1 MKKKLIL
8 SFCAVLF
15 LLAGCGQVP
24 PKNQNLTK
32 QQPANQPEAVLEKIV
47 PSGAVNKCTPG
58 LVDLAGYGDKG
69 KRLANCFVQY
79 PGEPSRQDKSYYIVE
94 DICGQFTK
102 EFMANIL
109 GKEIVKVQP
118 PLVNGLYNCSYYYDD
133 KNYVMLVMDYL
144 SVADQKKGREF
155 IGHKIMVDNRIPM
168 ENFYAVQENGLINSI
183 YLILNPNKFISI
195 ERASAQVLPG
205 DEVLQF
211 AARLAKEIKD
221 YK

>member
-1 MKKKLIL
+1 MKKI
-8 SFCAVLF
+8 LF
-15 LLAGCGQVP
+15 LFLAVILFLSGCASKTG
-24 PKNQNLTK
+24 T
-32 QQPANQPEAVLEKIV
+32 QPTVLNSNNTTANETDIT
-47 PSGAVNKCTPG
+47 SKCTAGP
-58 LVDLAGYGDKG
+58 VDLEGYGDKG

-102 EFMANIL
+102 EFMASIL
-109 GKEIVKVQP
+109 GKEIVKVEP
-118 PLVNGLYNCSYYYDD
+118 PKVSGLYNCSYYYDD

-168 ENFYAVQENGLINSI
+168 ENFYAVQENGLINTV
-183 YLILNPNKFISI
+183 YLVLGPNKFISI
-195 ERASAQVLPG
+195 ERTSAQVLPG

>member
-1 MKKKLIL
+1 V
-8 SFCAVLF
+8 SQPSNQAGAPDTGTAPSNVL
-15 LLAGCGQVP
+15 A
-24 PKNQNLTK
+24 
-32 QQPANQPEAVLEKIV
+32 
-47 PSGAVNKCTPG
+47 GAVNKCTPG
-58 LVDLAGYGDKG
+58 PVDLEGYGDKG

-102 EFMANIL
+102 EFITNIL
-109 GKEIVKVQP
+109 GRKLVKVQP
-118 PLVNGLYNCSYYYDD
+118 PPVAGLYNCSYYYND
-133 KNYVMLVMDYL
+133 KDYVMLVMDYL
-144 SVADQKKGREF
+144 SVENQKKGREF

-168 ENFYAVQENGLINSI
+168 ENFYAVQDNGLINTI

-211 AARLAKEIKD
+211 AARLANEIKG